1 MTQVTQMTPDDYI
14 ATLAVM
20 TLLRAGCDHIPVEAK
35 NLLLHCADLSFEGS
49 ETRIAQTENGY
60 SVSVP
65 GWTRLTGVFCSDTI
79 LALLL
84 RSMGR
89 RYKDSDEKH
98 RFRQIFACH
107 LLCPRPVLAL
117 SRDNISL
124 RMLENRFGLAGS
136 FSQTLSACP
145 PCYVPA
151 EMNARLAGQ
160 LKSDILEPSDGGI
173 GDMLQISGF
182 MGKYDD
188 KSYAADSPQP
198 DLRALEKAV
207 CSVIPEHVLTK
218 GHPASLYIKYT
229 TDFEK
234 FSAQFAGLDLS
245 ALYRSVFGETPPMPL
260 LGGKPDPASDGYA
273 GKMERYLSREASAR
287 IAFANI
293 FYQRRYRQGEED
305 ILTPSVKAFFAKK
318 ENDQ

>member
-1 MTQVTQMTPDDYI
+1 
-14 ATLAVM
+14 
-20 TLLRAGCDHIPVEAK
+20 
-35 NLLLHCADLSFEGS
+35 
-49 ETRIAQTENGY
+49 
-60 SVSVP
+60 
-65 GWTRLTGVFCSDTI
+65 
-79 LALLL
+79 
-84 RSMGR
+84 
-89 RYKDSDEKH
+89 
-98 RFRQIFACH
+98 
-107 LLCPRPVLAL
+107 
-117 SRDNISL
+117 
-124 RMLENRFGLAGS
+124 
-136 FSQTLSACP
+136 
-145 PCYVPA
+145 
-151 EMNARLAGQ
+151 MNARLAGR
-160 LKSDILEPSDGGI
+160 LKSDMLEQSDGGI
-173 GDMLQISGF
+173 GDMIPISGF

-188 KSYAADSPQP
+188 KSSPADSPRS

-234 FSAQFAGLDLS
+234 FSAQFAGLDLT

-273 GKMERYLSREASAR
+273 GKMERYLSRDASAR

-305 ILTPSVKAFFAKK
+305 ILTPSVKDLFANK